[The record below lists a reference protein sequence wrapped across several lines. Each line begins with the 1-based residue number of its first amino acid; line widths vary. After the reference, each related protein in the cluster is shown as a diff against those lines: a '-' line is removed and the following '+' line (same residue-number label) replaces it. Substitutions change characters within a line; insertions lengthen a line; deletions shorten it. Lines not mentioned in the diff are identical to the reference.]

1 MLSLF
6 RFTHIIRLLILVS
19 LSGLNGCNTRQT
31 HPTAAIATAHP
42 LATQAGLTILKHGG
56 NAFDA
61 AVAVSAVLAVVEPTG
76 SGLGGGGFWLL
87 HREHDGYQVMIDGRE
102 TAPGAAHR
110 DMYLGADGNHEKALS
125 LNGPLAA
132 GIPGLPAALDH
143 ISQHYGRLTLQQT
156 LAPAIVH
163 ATSGF
168 KVTPHYQS
176 LAKFRLKTLQDSPAA
191 TQLFLEHN
199 AVPEIGYVIKQTHLA
214 NTLEQLALQGR
225 DGFYLGPIA
234 DQLVQGV
241 TAAGGIWTHQ
251 DLEGYQVKE
260 RQPVT
265 NSYHG
270 YQITSAALPS
280 SGGIVL
286 STILNQLEQLPLA
299 QTDKA
304 QQRHFV
310 IEAMKRAYLDRSRY
324 LGDSDFVAIPDHLT
338 TKAYGQRLAAT
349 IEPDRTSDNSLF
361 INDSSKGED
370 TTHFSIVDQYGNRV
384 AATLSI
390 NYPFGSGFVAPG
402 TGVLLNDEMDDFSAQ
417 VGAAN
422 GYGLVGNEANAIA
435 AYKRPLSSMSP
446 TFIEN
451 DQQLMVIGTPGGS
464 RIITMV
470 LLGILDFID
479 QKSAQDIVAAPRF
492 HHQYLPNKVQIE
504 SSGFSQQEQQAMTD
518 YGHDIQTLSRQY
530 GNMQVITYDKSTHQL
545 KAASDPRGEG
555 QARVELITQ

>member
-1 MLSLF
+1 MLSVF
-6 RFTHIIRLLILVS
+6 RHPRVILLLVLVC
-19 LSGLNGCNTRQT
+19 LSGLNGCSTQQT

-42 LATQAGLTILKHGG
+42 LATQAGLDILNQGG

-87 HREHDGYQVMIDGRE
+87 HREHDGYQIMIDGRE

-168 KVTPHYQS
+168 KVTPHYQT
-176 LAKFRLKTLQDSPAA
+176 LVKFRLKTLQDSPAA
-191 TQLFLEHN
+191 AQLFLEYN
-199 AVPEIGYVIKQTHLA
+199 SVPEIGYIIKQTNLA
-214 NTLEQLALQGR
+214 DTLEQLALQGR
-225 DGFYLGPIA
+225 DGFYLGSVA

-251 DLEGYQVKE
+251 DLQDYQVKE
-260 RQPVT
+260 RQAVT
-265 NSYHG
+265 NSYNG

-286 STILNQLEQLPLA
+286 STMLNQLEQLPLA
-299 QTDKA
+299 QADKA

-310 IEAMKRAYLDRSRY
+310 IEAMRRAYFDRSRY

-338 TKAYGQRLAAT
+338 TKAYGQQLAAT
-349 IEPDRTSDNSLF
+349 IDADRASDNNLLF
-361 INDSSKGED
+361 DDVSKGED
-370 TTHFSIVDQYGNRV
+370 TTHFSIIDQYGNRV

-422 GYGLVGNEANAIA
+422 GYGLVGNEANAITS
-435 AYKRPLSSMSP
+435 YKRPLSSMSP

-451 DQQLMVIGTPGGS
+451 DQHLMVIGTPGGS

-479 QKSAQDIVAAPRF
+479 QKSAQDIVASPRF

-504 SSGFSQQEQQAMTD
+504 SSGFSQQEQQEIVD
-518 YGHDIQTLSRQY
+518 YGHDIQALSRQY
-530 GNMQVITYDKSTHQL
+530 GNMQVITYDKINHTL
-545 KAASDPRGEG
+545 EAASDPRGEG
-555 QARVELITQ
+555 QALVEIMTQ

>member
-1 MLSLF
+1 
-6 RFTHIIRLLILVS
+6 
-19 LSGLNGCNTRQT
+19 
-31 HPTAAIATAHP
+31 
-42 LATQAGLTILKHGG
+42 
-56 NAFDA
+56 
-61 AVAVSAVLAVVEPTG
+61 
-76 SGLGGGGFWLL
+76 
-87 HREHDGYQVMIDGRE
+87 MIDGRE

-168 KVTPHYQS
+168 KVTPHYQT
-176 LAKFRLKTLQDSPAA
+176 LVKFRLKTLQDSPAA
-191 TQLFLEHN
+191 AQLFLEYN
-199 AVPEIGYVIKQTHLA
+199 SVPEIGYIIKQTNLA
-214 NTLEQLALQGR
+214 DTLEQLALQGR
-225 DGFYLGPIA
+225 DGFYLGSVA

-251 DLEGYQVKE
+251 DLQDYQVKE
-260 RQPVT
+260 RQAVT
-265 NSYHG
+265 NSYNG

-286 STILNQLEQLPLA
+286 STMLNQLEQLPLA
-299 QTDKA
+299 QADKA

-310 IEAMKRAYLDRSRY
+310 IEAMRRAYFDKSRY

-338 TKAYGQRLAAT
+338 TKAYGQQLAAT
-349 IEPDRTSDNSLF
+349 IDADRASDNNLLF
-361 INDSSKGED
+361 DDVSKGED
-370 TTHFSIVDQYGNRV
+370 TTHFSIIDQYGNRV

-422 GYGLVGNEANAIA
+422 GYGLVGNEANAITS
-435 AYKRPLSSMSP
+435 YKRPLSSMSP

-451 DQQLMVIGTPGGS
+451 DQHLMVIGTPGGS

-479 QKSAQDIVAAPRF
+479 QKSAQDIVASPRF

-504 SSGFSQQEQQAMTD
+504 SSGFSQQEQQKIVD
-518 YGHDIQTLSRQY
+518 YGHDIQALSRQY
-530 GNMQVITYDKSTHQL
+530 GNMQVITYDKINHTL
-545 KAASDPRGEG
+545 EAASDPRGEG
-555 QARVELITQ
+555 QALVEIMTQ